1 MVKRQGRG
9 RPGWAEGFE
18 DARALL
24 ARCPRVAS
32 LLLRWGFEGASKG
45 FRWIFEGNAYS
56 WPVFLSPLLSPL
68 PPHYIDGATPARVT
82 PRPRRRF
89 VPANK

>member
-1 MVKRQGRG
+1 MAKRQGRG
-9 RPGWAEGFE
+9 TPGWAEGLE

-32 LLLRWGFEGASKG
+32 VLLRWGFDGSSKG
-45 FRWIFEGNAYS
+45 FRRIFEGIAYL
-56 WPVFLSPLLSPL
+56 WPFFLTPLLSPL
-68 PPHYIDGATPARVT
+68 TRHYIDGAAPTRVT
-82 PRPRRRF
+82 SWPPRRF